1 MAKVVRLRKQRK
13 EWSKK
18 AARAVSRGID
28 NLAELEQLEQKEREA
43 EAALQAA
50 ITQSAEGSSEVV
62 PASLESVDYL
72 GMLSMDP
79 ELARSLGF
87 DGVFP
92 PAPLSS

>member
-1 MAKVVRLRKQRK
+1 
-13 EWSKK
+13 EWSEK

-50 ITQSAEGSSEVV
+50 TTQSAEGSSEVV
-62 PASLESVDYL
+62 PASLELVDYL

-79 ELARSLGF
+79 ELA
-87 DGVFP
+87 
-92 PAPLSS
+92 

>member
-1 MAKVVRLRKQRK
+1 LLRISHRCDQLDSEVEAVEEEIANLMAKVVRLRKQRK

-50 ITQSAEGSSEVV
+50 
-62 PASLESVDYL
+62 
-72 GMLSMDP
+72 
-79 ELARSLGF
+79 
-87 DGVFP
+87 
-92 PAPLSS
+92 